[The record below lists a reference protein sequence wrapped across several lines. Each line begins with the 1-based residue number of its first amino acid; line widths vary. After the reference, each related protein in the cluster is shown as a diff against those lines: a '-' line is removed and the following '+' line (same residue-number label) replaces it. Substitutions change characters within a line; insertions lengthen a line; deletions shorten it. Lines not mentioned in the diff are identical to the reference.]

1 MEYNV
6 NKYKAA
12 LLAENEKHNLVS
24 RKSLANE
31 FDKHVEDSLQVFSYF
46 DLSGLKGADIGT
58 GAGFPGLIM
67 AMVKPKCCLTLI
79 EPDLKKSNFLQRMIL
94 ELSLSNVEVLK
105 IRAEEIGHN
114 QKYRAKYDF
123 CTSRAVTSINVLLEY
138 TMPLLKTGGKLLL
151 WKGQNYKQELEEAF
165 NALQIFKAVVTNTF
179 HYTLVN
185 DLDRVI
191 VVIEKQ
197 GETPDKYPR
206 RTGIPAKRP
215 L

>member
-6 NKYKAA
+6 NKFKAA
-12 LLAENEKHNLVS
+12 LLEENEKHNLVS

-31 FDKHVEDSLQVFSYF
+31 FDKHIEDSLQVFSYF
-46 DLSGLKGADIGT
+46 DLSELRGADIGT

-67 AMVKPKCCLTLI
+67 AMANPSCHLTLI
-79 EPDLKKSNFLQRMIL
+79 EPDLKKSNFLQRMIW
-94 ELSLSNVEVLK
+94 ELSLSNVEVIK
-105 IRAEEIGHN
+105 IRAEEIGH
-114 QKYRAKYDF
+114 KSEYRASYDF

-138 TMPLLKTGGKLLL
+138 SMPLLKTGGKLFL
-151 WKGQNYKQELEEAF
+151 WKGQNYKQELEEAL
-165 NALQIFKAVVTNTF
+165 NALQIFKAVVTDTF
-179 HYTLVN
+179 HYTLVS
-185 DLDRVI
+185 DLDRVMI
-191 VVIEKQ
+191 VIEKK

>member
-6 NKYKAA
+6 NKFKAA
-12 LLAENEKHNLVS
+12 LLEENEKHNLVS

-31 FDKHVEDSLQVFSYF
+31 FDKHIEDSLQVFSYF
-46 DLSGLKGADIGT
+46 DLSELRGADIGT

-67 AMVKPKCCLTLI
+67 AMANPSCHLTLI
-79 EPDLKKSNFLQRMIL
+79 EPDLKKSNFLQRMIW
-94 ELSLSNVEVLK
+94 ELSLSNVEVIK
-105 IRAEEIGHN
+105 IRAEEIGH
-114 QKYRAKYDF
+114 KSEYRASYDF

-138 TMPLLKTGGKLLL
+138 SMPLLKTGGKLFL
-151 WKGQNYKQELEEAF
+151 WKGQNYKQELEEAL
-165 NALQIFKAVVTNTF
+165 NALQIFKAVVTDTF
-179 HYTLVN
+179 HYTLAN
-185 DLDRVI
+185 DLDRVMI
-191 VVIEKQ
+191 VIEKK